1 MKTETEFGNILERF
15 LDDYMVKLS
24 DGGSIR
30 KPNFE
35 SAIKSYK
42 PTKREIKLL
51 RDHFVEVRDE
61 ITGAINKTDE
71 DLVEGSS
78 FLSTTKLNKLD
89 GYLESL
95 IEVLEAKSKITRR
108 KRKVDPNK
116 LVKSVQ
122 YMPESKEFNLES
134 IDPVNIVGA
143 SGLLCFN
150 TKTKKLTLFEA
161 SNKEGLSVKGTTIQN
176 FSESSI
182 IKTIR
187 KNNLTL
193 LNNITE
199 GRIDYTKRVINNIKT
214 KNAIPT
220 GRINKDTVILRTY
233 S

>member
-1 MKTETEFGNILERF
+1 MKQDTEFGNILERF
-15 LDDYMVKLS
+15 LDDYMIKLS

-51 RDHFVEVRDE
+51 RDPFIEVRGE

-71 DLVEGSS
+71 DLVEGYS
-78 FLSTTKLNKLD
+78 FLSTTKLKKLD
-89 GYLESL
+89 GYLDSL
-95 IEVLEAKSKITRR
+95 IEVLESKSKITRR

-122 YMPESKEFNLES
+122 YMSESKEFNLES
-134 IDPVNIVGA
+134 IDPVKIVGA

-150 TKTKKLTLFEA
+150 TKTKKLTIFEA
-161 SNKEGLSVKGTTIQN
+161 KTKEGLSVKGTTVQG
-176 FSESSI
+176 FSESSVT
-182 IKTIR
+182 KTIR